1 MRLRNRN
8 RPDDCIDARGAQFSW
23 SKTSERP
30 IVMLWLF
37 AFRAGIS
44 RRDCF
49 AFRHTGPQHRVG
61 YARGFLRSRR
71 RELAIVTRAKTA
83 RRPRHRQS
91 VSFRSR
97 MANRCHPFA
106 GAYPAGVRPSQ
117 TAQGSASAAAVAAS
131 SAQARY
137 ERDWKSEHDAP
148 A

>member
-1 MRLRNRN
+1 MRPRNRSHL
-8 RPDDCIDARGAQFSW
+8 DACIDARGGRFSW
-23 SKTSERP
+23 SKAPERP
-30 IVMLWLF
+30 IVMFRFF
-37 AFRAGIS
+37 AFRASI
-44 RRDCF
+44 RRCNCL
-49 AFRHTGPQHRVG
+49 AFWHASFEHRVS
-61 YARGFLRSRR
+61 YARGFFRSRR
-71 RELAIVTRAKTA
+71 RELAIVPGAKAA

-131 SAQARY
+131 SARARC
-137 ERDWKSEHDAP
+137 ERDWKSEHGAP